1 MKYVVLV
8 PDGCADEPLAE
19 LDGRTPLEAA
29 AMPALSRLAAR
40 AEVVRRLHQSLA
52 EMILPDAID
61 HDASGERILLV
72 GDPRGQQVAPAASI
86 IRWHLLPAENL

>member
-29 AMPALSRLAAR
+29 HMPHLATLAA
-40 AEVVRRLHQSLA
+40 A
-52 EMILPDAID
+52 
-61 HDASGERILLV
+61 G
-72 GDPRGQQVAPAASI
+72 
-86 IRWHLLPAENL
+86 